1 VNHFAKYPNT
11 LGGDRNE
18 ELVKLQCLLA
28 VTEDGVDLELA
39 GAVAGMRE
47 RKKTL
52 AFSRVAPPVSG
63 STETVC
69 PLGSR

>member
-1 VNHFAKYPNT
+1 MEERFSGANHFAKYPSA

-18 ELVKLQCLLA
+18 ELVNHRCLLA
-28 VTEDGVDLELA
+28 VVEDGVDLELA

-52 AFSRVAPPVSG
+52 AFSRVGLAG
-63 STETVC
+63 
-69 PLGSR
+69 